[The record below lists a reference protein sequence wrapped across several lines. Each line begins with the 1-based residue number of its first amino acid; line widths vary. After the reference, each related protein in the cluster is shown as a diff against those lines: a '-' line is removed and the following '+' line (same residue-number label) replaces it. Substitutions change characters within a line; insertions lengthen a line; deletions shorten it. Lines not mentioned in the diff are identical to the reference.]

1 VIATGVDT
9 VSMGLSLGHHHDEQV
24 IFLEEDVY
32 VVIGDGGREDT
43 VRSAWPPN
51 GAYGPI
57 PREAVIGRLRD
68 VLDSLGPELWQ
79 AKRKGNEA
87 CLVRQLETYDPA
99 TALLWAA
106 DCVEHF
112 SRRVQGVDGNVV
124 ETLALARRYARDRQ
138 FEPEP
143 AHRLA
148 SEAEKMLERL
158 REGGLVSFGKGLIS
172 RVAELDLGVG
182 LLNPAETRYEAG
194 QYATADLRAM
204 QVALMHATKE
214 LCGADPLVA
223 AREAAKWCRRAA
235 ARHAVAQEA
244 GDRANS
250 ANESSWLNLLLNP
263 FASGTLARSLP
274 GQVKAIQDG
283 DEPEADWQA
292 ARLGE
297 YLERTDDAPL
307 PSPSPW

>member
-1 VIATGVDT
+1 
-9 VSMGLSLGHHHDEQV
+9 MGLSLGHPHGERV

-32 VVIGDGGREDT
+32 VVIGDTGRGQT
-43 VRSAWPPN
+43 TRSAWPPD

-57 PREAVIGRLRD
+57 PSKAVIGRLREL
-68 VLDSLGPELWQ
+68 LDSIGPELWQ

-87 CLVRQLETYDPA
+87 QLIRQFETCGLT
-99 TALLWAA
+99 TALLWAT

-112 SRRVQGVDGNVV
+112 ARRVWAVDGNVV
-124 ETLALARRYARDRQ
+124 ETLALARRYALEREFQ
-138 FEPEP
+138 PGP
-143 AHRLA
+143 AQRLA
-148 SEAEKMLERL
+148 AEAERVLERL
-158 REGGLVSFGKGLIS
+158 RKGGLVSFGKGLIS
-172 RVAELDLGVG
+172 RAAELEVGVG

-194 QYATADLRAM
+194 QYATADIRAM

-214 LCGADPLVA
+214 LCRADPLAA
-223 AREAAKWCRRAA
+223 ARDAAKWCRRAA

-244 GDRANS
+244 GERANS

-263 FASGTLARSLP
+263 FASGTLARGLP

-283 DEPEADWQA
+283 DEPEAAWQA

-297 YLERTDDAPL
+297 YLERTDDRPL
-307 PSPSPW
+307 AAPSPW